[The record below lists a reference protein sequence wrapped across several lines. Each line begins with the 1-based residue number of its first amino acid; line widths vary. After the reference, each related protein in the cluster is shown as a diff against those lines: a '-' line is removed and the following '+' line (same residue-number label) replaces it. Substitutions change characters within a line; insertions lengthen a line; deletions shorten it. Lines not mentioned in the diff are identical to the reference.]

1 MAISNNKL
9 IVVDDEPITR
19 DSFSSIFSQLG
30 YDVRSAEDG
39 FAALALMREFLPD
52 ILLSDLN
59 MPGMSGFELLSVV
72 RRLYPMVHVIAT
84 SGAFSGKNVP
94 EGIAADDFYEKA
106 TALSVLFNLIKAAAQ
121 PGRVAARTR
130 AGTVTPIWMTPAGKL
145 PSDEVYV
152 LISCPECL
160 RAFPKL
166 LSRKASLICET
177 GCHYCQT
184 PISYAIVRS
193 DGILSGT
200 GSAHDDPGTKT
211 LVF

>member
-1 MAISNNKL
+1 MTTLSKNL

-19 DSFSSIFSQLG
+19 ASFCSIFSQLG
-30 YDVRSAEDG
+30 YSVRAAEDG
-39 FAALALMREFLPD
+39 FTALALMREFRPD

-72 RRLYPMVHVIAT
+72 RRLHPTVHVIAT
-84 SGAFSGKNVP
+84 SGAFSGESVP

-106 TALSVLFNLIKAAAQ
+106 TGLSVLFKLIQSATLPNRAQ
-121 PGRVAARTR
+121 RDRPEGAM
-130 AGTVTPIWMTPAGKL
+130 PIWMTPAGKL

-166 LSRKASLICET
+166 LPMKTSLICET

-184 PISYAIVRS
+184 PISYAVVRS
-193 DGILSGT
+193 DGAISGA
-200 GSAHDDPGTKT
+200 GSTHEDPGTKT
-211 LVF
+211 WIF

>member
-1 MAISNNKL
+1 VITSNSKL

-19 DSFSSIFSQLG
+19 ASFSSIFSQLG
-30 YDVRSAEDG
+30 YSVRTAEDG
-39 FAALALMREFLPD
+39 FAALALMREFIPD

-84 SGAFSGKNVP
+84 SGAFSGRSVP

-106 TALSVLFNLIKAAAQ
+106 TGLSVLFKMIKSATG
-121 PGRVAARTR
+121 PGRAPRAPASRVA
-130 AGTVTPIWMTPAGKL
+130 PIWMTPAGKL
-145 PSDEVYV
+145 PTDEVYV
-152 LISCPECL
+152 LISCPSCL

-166 LSRKASLICET
+166 LSRKTSLICET

-184 PISYAIVRS
+184 PISYAVVQS
-193 DGILSGT
+193 DGLLSGM
-200 GSAHDDPGTKT
+200 GSGHDDPNAKT
-211 LVF
+211 WIF